1 MNIGDRLLFLLKER
15 RMTQKALSSAT
26 NLTPS
31 YVNQICLGRKIPT
44 LETLALICN
53 ALEITLGDF
62 FSVSP
67 AQLSAEELQLLESYR
82 LLTRREQTGV
92 LSMLRVLSNIPP
104 DHSFK
109 R

>member
-44 LETLALICN
+44 LETLALICK
-53 ALEITLGDF
+53 ALGMTLGDF
-62 FSVSP
+62 FSVTP
-67 AQLSAEELQLLESYR
+67 AQLSDEESQLLESYR
-82 LLTRREQTGV
+82 LLTKREQEGV
-92 LSMLRVLSNIPP
+92 LSMLRVLSDPQT
-104 DHSFK
+104 DVSTGK
-109 R
+109 

>member
-31 YVNQICLGRKIPT
+31 YVNQICLGRNIPT

-67 AQLSAEELQLLESYR
+67 AQLSDEELQLLESYR

-92 LSMLRVLSNIPP
+92 LSMLRVLSDIPP

-109 R
+109 G